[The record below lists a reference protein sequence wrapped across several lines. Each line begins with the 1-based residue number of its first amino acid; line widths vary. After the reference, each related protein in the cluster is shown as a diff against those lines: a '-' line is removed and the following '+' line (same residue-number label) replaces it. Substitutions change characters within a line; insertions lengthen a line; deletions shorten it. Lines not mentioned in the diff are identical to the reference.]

1 MSSDNDENETIRV
14 NGCVKW
20 FNTKAGYGFITASQG
35 ERRGQ
40 DVFVHHTGIE
50 TGDNQYKYLVQGE
63 HVEFNW
69 CTTDDDHKWIA
80 NGVRGVSGC
89 SLMCETRNK
98 VKNERASGERS
109 ANTKRQHR
117 TTKTMRDD
125 DGVEWLLIR
134 RKENGR

>member
-1 MSSDNDENETIRV
+1 MSLDDNETNRV

-20 FNTKAGYGFITASQG
+20 FNSKRGYGFITASEG
-35 ERRGQ
+35 DRRGQ

-50 TGDNQYKYLVQGE
+50 TSDNQYKYLVQGE

-69 CTTDDDHKWIA
+69 CETENDHKWIA
-80 NGVRGVSGC
+80 SDVRGVSGC

-98 VKNERASGERS
+98 ARNEHTSGNISGISKR
-109 ANTKRQHR
+109 NNKKTK
-117 TTKTMRDD
+117 TTKTMRDN

-134 RKENGR
+134 RK